1 MPALQ
6 HCAAV
11 SIKLFRPIVQLQEF
25 SQAELSR
32 SRIVRL
38 DQLSK
43 QVLTD
48 LANSYTVKEMALELL
63 KAYEQHTGS
72 KVRQLCLTCHE
83 ADSAS

>member
-1 MPALQ
+1 MQ
-6 HCAAV
+6 
-11 SIKLFRPIVQLQEF
+11 LFRPIVQLQE
-25 SQAELSR
+25 SNQAELSR

-43 QVLTD
+43 QALTD
-48 LANSYTVKEMALELL
+48 LTDFYTVKEMALELL

-83 ADSAS
+83 AYSAS